1 MKIIVGINGKTDSFA
16 AASILCEQGHEV
28 TGAVIAPE
36 GADISSAAAAAEKV
50 QVPFVCVRGEE
61 TGAAEIV
68 SALCAYARENG
79 FDAVA
84 TGYYCEAG
92 KIENDNDDDKK
103 TTYFIKRSANADTDQ
118 SYMLCML
125 SRDDAGMLVFPLCGM
140 THGEVDKYASDRGF
154 VLTER
159 SSVCTEERGTAA
171 NSIRIKK
178 LVFQAAYGP
187 DHAKGYSTYLCR
199 SLVKLGTCAELFESH
214 VYTHQVVGSE
224 DAADIIFFES
234 GRKVEIGMPAAV
246 YDADGNILLGGRVC
260 EILD

>member
-1 MKIIVGINGKTDSFA
+1 M
-16 AASILCEQGHEV
+16 
-28 TGAVIAPE
+28 
-36 GADISSAAAAAEKV
+36 
-50 QVPFVCVRGEE
+50 RGEE

-154 VLTER
+154 MLTER

-171 NSIRIKK
+171 NSIRINK
-178 LVFQAAYGP
+178 LLIQAAYGP
-187 DHAKGYSTYLCR
+187 IIRRDIRHICAAP
-199 SLVKLGTCAELFESH
+199 LVKLGTCAELFGKPCIYS
-214 VYTHQVVGSE
+214 
-224 DAADIIFFES
+224 S
-234 GRKVEIGMPAAV
+234 GCR
-246 YDADGNILLGGRVC
+246 L
-260 EILD
+260 